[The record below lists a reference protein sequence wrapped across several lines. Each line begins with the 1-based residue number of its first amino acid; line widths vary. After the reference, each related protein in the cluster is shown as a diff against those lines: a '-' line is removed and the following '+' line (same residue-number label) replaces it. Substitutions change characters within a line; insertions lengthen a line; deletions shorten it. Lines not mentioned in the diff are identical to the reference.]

1 MQIYAK
7 YSIKVYSMENKTEE
21 KKDFVPNIFDIT
33 ESYLSERYDF
43 RYNEIALELEFKPKK
58 GTQFKPINENGLYI
72 ELNKKGIK
80 ISINNLLAILRSEYV
95 QNFNPIKDY
104 FRGLPI
110 WDGQLHIQKLATYV
124 STFDKK
130 QFEYHFVKWCVRTVK
145 CVFEDGYFNKQAFII
160 VQKSQSSGKTT
171 FCRFMCPPAL
181 SNYIAEDLSNDKDAR
196 ILLAKNFLI
205 NLDELAVLSK
215 KEINQL
221 KSYFSKTVIN
231 ERLPYDR
238 KNSILPRVCSFIG
251 STNMSSFLSDE
262 TGSVRWLCF
271 ELTAPINFAYKTDI
285 DINKVW
291 AQAYALANSDF
302 DAELSFKD
310 IQENEKR
317 NSKYTT
323 LSAEHEIISKY
334 FRIPGP
340 ENISNQQFMTSS
352 DIMHC
357 LSIKYQRLNHI
368 SIGKAMTSLGYEKV
382 KNRERLVYGY
392 LVIALSLYPTD

>member
-1 MQIYAK
+1 
-7 YSIKVYSMENKTEE
+7 MENKTEE

-33 ESYLSERYDF
+33 ENYLSDRYDF
-43 RYNEIALELEFKPKK
+43 RYNEIALELEAKPKNAN
-58 GTQFKPINENGLYI
+58 QFKSINENSLYI
-72 ELNKKGIK
+72 ELQKKGIK
-80 ISINNLLAILRSEYV
+80 ISINNLLAVLRSEYV
-95 QNFNPIKDY
+95 KNFNPIKEY
-104 FRGLPI
+104 FLALPM
-110 WDGQLHIQKLATYV
+110 WDGQFHIQKLATYV
-124 STFDKK
+124 PTFDKK

-145 CVFEDGYFNKQAFII
+145 CVFEDDYFNKQAL
-160 VQKSQSSGKTT
+160 VLVHKGQSSGKST
-171 FCRFMCPPAL
+171 FCRFMCPPLL
-181 SNYIAEDLSNDKDAR
+181 SGYIAEDLSNDKDAR

-251 STNMSSFLSDE
+251 STNMSTFLNDE

-271 ELTAPINFAYKTDI
+271 ELTSPINFAYKTEI

-291 AQAYALANSDF
+291 AQAYALSKTNF
-302 DAELSFKD
+302 DCELSFKD
-310 IQENEKR
+310 VQENEKR

-323 LSAEHEIISKY
+323 LSPEHEIISKY
-334 FRIPGP
+334 FRIP
-340 ENISNQQFMTSS
+340 ENEANQQFMTSS
-352 DIMHC
+352 DIMHY

-368 SIGKAMTSLGYEKV
+368 SIGKAMTCLGYERIKD
-382 KNRERLVYGY
+382 KERQVYGY
-392 LVIALSLYPTD
+392 MVTVLSLYLPN

>member
-1 MQIYAK
+1 MK
-7 YSIKVYSMENKTEE
+7 NKTEE
-21 KKDFVPNIFDIT
+21 KQDFVPNIFDIT
-33 ESYLSERYDF
+33 ENYLSDRYDF
-43 RYNEIALELEFKPKK
+43 RYNEIALELEFKLKK
-58 GTQFKPINENGLYI
+58 ATEFKSINENSLYI
-72 ELNKKGIK
+72 ELQKKGIK

-95 QNFNPIKDY
+95 TNFNPIKNY
-104 FRGLPI
+104 FFELPK

-124 STFDKK
+124 ASFDKK
-130 QFEYHFVKWCVRTVK
+130 QFEYHFIKWCVRTVK
-145 CVFEDGYFNKQAFII
+145 CVFEEDYFNKQAL
-160 VQKSQSSGKTT
+160 VLVHKGQSSGKST
-171 FCRFMCPPAL
+171 FCRFMCPPSL

-205 NLDELAVLSK
+205 NLDELAILSK

-251 STNMSSFLSDE
+251 STNMSTFLNDE

-271 ELTAPINFAYKTDI
+271 ELTSPINFAYKTEI

-291 AQAYALANSDF
+291 SQAYELSKTDF

-310 IQENEKR
+310 VEENEKR

-323 LSAEHEIISKY
+323 LSPEHEIISKY
-334 FRIPGP
+334 FRIP
-340 ENISNQQFMTSS
+340 ENLTNQQFMTSS
-352 DIMHC
+352 DIMHY

-368 SIGKAMTSLGYEKV
+368 SIGKAMTSLGYERIKD
-382 KNRERLVYGY
+382 KERQVYGY
-392 LVIALSLYPTD
+392 MVTTLSLYPTD

>member
-1 MQIYAK
+1 
-7 YSIKVYSMENKTEE
+7 MENKLEE
-21 KKDFVPNIFDIT
+21 KKDYVPNIFDIT
-33 ESYLSERYDF
+33 ERYLSERYVF
-43 RYNEIALELEFKPKK
+43 RYNEIALELEYKHKK
-58 GTQFKPINENGLYI
+58 EVQFKSINENSLYI
-72 ELNKKGIK
+72 ELQKKGIK

-95 QNFNPIKDY
+95 QNFNPIRDY
-104 FRGLPI
+104 FLALPK
-110 WDGQLHIQKLATYV
+110 WDEQLHIQKLTSYV
-124 STFDKK
+124 TTFDKK
-130 QFEYHFVKWCVRTVK
+130 QFEYHFLKWCVRTVK
-145 CVFEDGYFNKQAFII
+145 CVFEDDYFNKQAL
-160 VQKSQSSGKTT
+160 VLVHKGQSSGKST
-171 FCRFMCPPAL
+171 FCRFMCPPSL
-181 SNYIAEDLSNDKDAR
+181 SGYIAEDLSNDKDAR

-251 STNMSSFLSDE
+251 STNMATFLNDE

-271 ELTAPINFAYKTDI
+271 ELTSPINFAYKTEI

-302 DAELSFKD
+302 DCELSFMD
-310 IQENEKR
+310 VQENEKR

-323 LSAEHEIISKY
+323 LSPEHEVISKY
-334 FRIPGP
+334 FRIPST
-340 ENISNQQFMTSS
+340 ENESNSHFMTSS
-352 DIMHC
+352 DILHY

-368 SIGKAMTSLGYEKV
+368 SIGKAMTSLGF
-382 KNRERLVYGY
+382 ERIKDKERQVYGY
-392 LVIALSLYPTD
+392 QVLALSLYPPD

>member
-1 MQIYAK
+1 
-7 YSIKVYSMENKTEE
+7 MENKTEE

-33 ESYLSERYDF
+33 ENYLSDRYDF
-43 RYNEIALELEFKPKK
+43 RYNEIALELEFKLKK
-58 GTQFKPINENGLYI
+58 ATEFKSINENSLYI
-72 ELNKKGIK
+72 ELQKKGIK

-95 QNFNPIKDY
+95 TNFNPIKNY
-104 FRGLPI
+104 FLELPK

-124 STFDKK
+124 ASFDKK
-130 QFEYHFVKWCVRTVK
+130 QFEYHFIKWCVRTVK
-145 CVFEDGYFNKQAFII
+145 CVFEEDYFNKQAL
-160 VQKSQSSGKTT
+160 VLVHKGQSSGKST
-171 FCRFMCPPAL
+171 FCRFMCPPSL

-205 NLDELAVLSK
+205 NLDELAILSK

-251 STNMSSFLSDE
+251 STNMSTFLNDE

-271 ELTAPINFAYKTDI
+271 ELTSPINFAYKTEI

-291 AQAYALANSDF
+291 AQAYELSKKNF

-310 IQENEKR
+310 VQENEKR

-323 LSAEHEIISKY
+323 LSPEHEIISKY
-334 FRIPGP
+334 FRIP
-340 ENISNQQFMTSS
+340 EIETNQQFMTSS
-352 DIMHC
+352 DIMHY

-368 SIGKAMTSLGYEKV
+368 SIGKAMTSLGYERIKD
-382 KNRERLVYGY
+382 KERQVYGY
-392 LVIALSLYPTD
+392 MVTTLSLYPTD

>member
-1 MQIYAK
+1 
-7 YSIKVYSMENKTEE
+7 MENKTEE

-33 ESYLSERYDF
+33 ENYLSDRYDF
-43 RYNEIALELEFKPKK
+43 RYNEIALELEFKLKK
-58 GTQFKPINENGLYI
+58 ATEFKSINENSLYI
-72 ELNKKGIK
+72 ELQKKGIK

-95 QNFNPIKDY
+95 TNFNPIKNY
-104 FRGLPI
+104 FLELPK

-124 STFDKK
+124 ASFDKK
-130 QFEYHFVKWCVRTVK
+130 QFEYHFIKWCVRTVK
-145 CVFEDGYFNKQAFII
+145 CVFEEDYFNKQAL
-160 VQKSQSSGKTT
+160 VLVHKGQSSGKST
-171 FCRFMCPPAL
+171 FCRFMCPPSL

-205 NLDELAVLSK
+205 NLDELAILSK

-251 STNMSSFLSDE
+251 STNMSTFLNDE

-271 ELTAPINFAYKTDI
+271 ELTSPINFAYKTEI

-291 AQAYALANSDF
+291 SQAYELSKTKF

-310 IQENEKR
+310 VQENEKR

-323 LSAEHEIISKY
+323 LSPEHEIISKY
-334 FRIPGP
+334 FRIP
-340 ENISNQQFMTSS
+340 EIETNQQFMTSS
-352 DIMHC
+352 DIMHY

-368 SIGKAMTSLGYEKV
+368 SIGKAMTSLGYERIKD
-382 KNRERLVYGY
+382 KERQVYGY
-392 LVIALSLYPTD
+392 MVTTLSLYPTD

>member
-1 MQIYAK
+1 
-7 YSIKVYSMENKTEE
+7 MENKTEE
-21 KKDFVPNIFDIT
+21 KQDFVPNIFDIT
-33 ESYLSERYDF
+33 ENYLSDRYDF
-43 RYNEIALELEFKPKK
+43 RYNEIALELEFKLKK
-58 GTQFKPINENGLYI
+58 ATEFKSINENSLYI
-72 ELNKKGIK
+72 ELQKKGIK

-95 QNFNPIKDY
+95 TNFNPIKNY
-104 FRGLPI
+104 FFELPK

-124 STFDKK
+124 ASFDKK
-130 QFEYHFVKWCVRTVK
+130 QFEYHFIKWCVRTVK
-145 CVFEDGYFNKQAFII
+145 CVFEEDYFNKQAL
-160 VQKSQSSGKTT
+160 VLVHKGQSSGKST
-171 FCRFMCPPAL
+171 FCRFMCPPSL

-205 NLDELAVLSK
+205 NLDELAILSK

-251 STNMSSFLSDE
+251 STNMSTFLNDE

-271 ELTAPINFAYKTDI
+271 ELTSPINFAYKTEI

-291 AQAYALANSDF
+291 SQAYELSKTDF

-310 IQENEKR
+310 VEENEKR

-323 LSAEHEIISKY
+323 LSPEHEIISKY
-334 FRIPGP
+334 FRIP
-340 ENISNQQFMTSS
+340 ENLTNQQFMTSS
-352 DIMHC
+352 DIMHY

-368 SIGKAMTSLGYEKV
+368 SIGKAMTSLGYERIKD
-382 KNRERLVYGY
+382 KERQVYGY
-392 LVIALSLYPTD
+392 MVTTLSLYPTD

>member
-1 MQIYAK
+1 MQSFPYKHIT
-7 YSIKVYSMENKTEE
+7 MENKPEE
-21 KKDFVPNIFDIT
+21 KKDYVPNIFDIT
-33 ESYLSERYDF
+33 ENYLSERYNF
-43 RYNEIALELEFKPKK
+43 RYNEIALELEYKHKK
-58 GTQFKPINENGLYI
+58 ELQFKSINENSLYI
-72 ELNKKGIK
+72 ELQKKGIK

-104 FRGLPI
+104 FLALPK
-110 WDGQLHIQKLATYV
+110 WDGESHIEKLTTYV
-124 STFDKK
+124 HTFDTK
-130 QFEYHFVKWCVRTVK
+130 QFQHHFAKWCVRAVR
-145 CVFEDGYFNKQAFII
+145 CVFEDDYFNKQAL
-160 VQKSQSSGKTT
+160 VLVHKGQSSGKST

-181 SNYIAEDLSNDKDAR
+181 SGYIAEDLSNDKDAR

-251 STNMSSFLSDE
+251 STNMATFLNDE

-271 ELTAPINFAYKTDI
+271 ELTSPINFAYKTEI

-291 AQAYALANSDF
+291 AQAYALANSDY
-302 DAELSFKD
+302 DCELSFKD
-310 IQENEKR
+310 VQENEKR

-323 LSAEHEIISKY
+323 LSPEHEVISKY
-334 FRIPGP
+334 FRIPSP
-340 ENISNQQFMTSS
+340 ENESNLQFMTSS
-352 DIMHC
+352 DVLHY

-368 SIGKAMTSLGYEKV
+368 SIGKAMTSLGF
-382 KNRERLVYGY
+382 ERIKDKERQVYGY
-392 LVIALSLYPTD
+392 QVIALPLYPSD